1 MYTEWRSTSWRGIHP
16 KLNTRS
22 YLTALEGKDSRAR
35 VARGLAHVAKN
46 LSAERILARLET
58 LPWTLTR
65 TASKRHAQM
74 VLELIQR
81 CGGSAEVF
89 PPLSAPL
96 GPDAS
101 DTEII
106 PEREGVSEHETPP
119 SRRPETMGFET
130 DSSRALPLPSDADS
144 REPPGPPEGKA
155 VVIEPLSLGGIL
167 DRTFQICRAHFWKLM
182 AIVIIPW
189 LVTVSLVTLAIVI
202 AVIAGLTRHTLG
214 ETSLWILIIVGVVA
228 IPSLIAA
235 LVAIFYLS
243 QGALIHAVS
252 SIYLGR
258 KVLVSEAYRYV
269 LAKLG
274 KFVLT
279 SFLFILAAVVLLAA
293 SSLLGVIFFLISQA
307 LTSSGWWS
315 AFTWPILLIAPLY
328 GILRMLLF
336 DKVVIIEDQS
346 YASALRRS
354 WGLLSGKAGGPW
366 PRGYLLRLLILLQL
380 FVLIDLAISLLF
392 GTPSALMAGLFPD
405 SLKIVAEIF
414 GRILSSLG
422 NLIAGIFGSV
432 GLVVFYYDIRNRKEG
447 FDLKTLA
454 QMS

>member
-1 MYTEWRSTSWRGIHP
+1 MARYPSKTQYTIT
-16 KLNTRS
+16 
-22 YLTALEGKDSRAR
+22 LTALEGKEDR
-35 VARGLAHVAKN
+35 AHVARELARMAKN
-46 LSAERILARLET
+46 QSAERILTRLET

-74 VLELIQR
+74 VLELIQE

-89 PPLSAPL
+89 PPLSLRA
-96 GPDAS
+96 GPDS
-101 DTEII
+101 PTEII
-106 PEREGVSEHETPP
+106 PEGEGVSRADTPFAKR
-119 SRRPETMGFET
+119 SEMMGSEIY
-130 DSSRALPLPSDADS
+130 SSRDLPLPTDDDS
-144 REPPGPPEGKA
+144 REPPEPPGGEA
-155 VVIEPLSLGGIL
+155 VAIEPLSLGGIL
-167 DRTFQICRAHFWKLM
+167 DRTFHICRAHFWKFM

-189 LVTVSLVTLAIVI
+189 LVTVGLVAIAIVI
-202 AVIAGLTRHTLG
+202 AVVVGLTRQTLG
-214 ETSLWILIIVGVVA
+214 ETSLWILIIVAVVA
-228 IPSLIAA
+228 LPSLIAA

-269 LAKLG
+269 LARLG
-274 KFVLT
+274 RFVLT
-279 SFLFILAAVVLLAA
+279 SFLFILAAVVLLGA
-293 SSLLGVIFFLISQA
+293 SLALGVIFFLISRA

-315 AFTWPILLIAPLY
+315 AFTWPILIILPVY
-328 GILRMLLF
+328 GTLKMLLF

-354 WGLLSGKAGGPW
+354 WGLLSGKADGPW

-380 FVLIDLAISLLF
+380 FVLINIAISLLF
-392 GTPSALMAGLFPD
+392 GTPSALMAGLFPE
-405 SLKIVAEIF
+405 SLKIVAEIL
-414 GRILSSLG
+414 GRILGSLG

-454 QMS
+454 KMY